1 MHLIVGCEQATV
13 YRAGNRRF
21 FTKRAAYNH
30 AAREKIRSRCDCEPL
45 DYADFA
51 SGYMPMACRYHEDMD
66 RCAKLQA
73 RLARWYKHIDTS
85 NTNNEAEEPKEKR

>member
-13 YRAGNRRF
+13 HRAGNRRF

-30 AAREKIRSRCDCEPL
+30 AAREKIKSRCDCEPPE
-45 DYADFA
+45 YGDFET
-51 SGYMPMACRYHEDMD
+51 GYMPVVCRYHEDMD

-73 RLARWYKHIDTS
+73 RLARWYKHLDTS
-85 NTNNEAEEPKEKR
+85 NANAEVSRDSRLD